1 MRIGTGLLAAAAL
14 FVLAEGCASPGGGT
28 ETGDRGIRVYEPGRP
43 VYVCREAPVAP
54 TLGELA
60 EELRS
65 GRPERDSPTGQTVR
79 VRERETVEV
88 DGRSTPV
95 ARVSATEG
103 DAEYWIPYT
112 ALCARGD

>member
-1 MRIGTGLLAAAAL
+1 MRIGTSLLAAAAL
-14 FVLAEGCASPGGGT
+14 FVLAEGCASPSGGAGT
-28 ETGDRGIRVYEPGRP
+28 RDRGIRVYEPGRP

-65 GRPERDSPTGQTVR
+65 ARPERDSPTGQTVR

-88 DGRSTPV
+88 EGRSTPV
-95 ARVSATEG
+95 ARVGAIEG
-103 DAEYWIPYT
+103 EAEYWIPYT
-112 ALCARGD
+112 ALCARED